1 MDNVTHS
8 LTGLAL
14 ARAGLD
20 RFSPR
25 ATLLLLLSANAP
37 DCDIVALARGQLA
50 YLEAHRGYTHSLLLL
65 PVLALVCVVVTAAVY
80 REKLPWARAW
90 VLCLIGLSSHL
101 LLDWTNTYGIRPFLP
116 FSSRWFHLDWNSLY
130 DWSILIALGIALLWP
145 LLSRLVSGEIGER
158 SGAGRGIARC
168 ALAFVVLFD
177 ATRATLHGRAIE
189 KLESRLYDGEP
200 PVSVAALPLALNPF
214 RWNGIVETSGD
225 YRAMPVDAGG
235 ALEMEHAVIFY
246 KPPLTDALRN
256 VEREEAFRFF
266 LYFARFP
273 VWSQEPVV
281 WKNMEARRFELA
293 DLRFGAPGVGSFHC
307 GAIVDR
313 AGRVVESWFT
323 YGSGRDN
330 R

>member
-25 ATLLLLLSANAP
+25 ATLLLLLSVNAP

-50 YLEAHRGYTHSLLLL
+50 YLEAHRGYTHSLLFL
-65 PVLALVCVVVTAAVY
+65 PILALVCVLVTAAVY
-80 REKLPWARAW
+80 REKLPWARAY
-90 VLCLIGLSSHL
+90 VLCVIGLSSHL
-101 LLDWTNTYGIRPFLP
+101 LLDWTNSYGIRPFLP

-145 LLSRLVSGEIGER
+145 LFSRLVSGEIGER

-177 ATRATLHGRAIE
+177 AARATLHERAIE

-200 PVSVAALPLALNPF
+200 PVSVAALPMAFSPF
-214 RWNGIVETSGD
+214 RWNGIVETAGA

-235 ALEMEHAVIFY
+235 ALVTENATTFY
-246 KPPLTDALRN
+246 KPPVTDALRN

-281 WKNMEARRFELA
+281 WKQREARRFELA

-307 GAIVDR
+307 VAIVDR
-313 AGRVVESWFT
+313 GGRVLESWFT
-323 YGSGRDN
+323 YGRGR
-330 R
+330 

>member
-37 DCDIVALARGQLA
+37 DFDIAALVRGQLA
-50 YLEAHRGYTHSLLLL
+50 YFEAHRGYTHSLLFL
-65 PVLALVCVVVTAAVY
+65 PVLALACVLITAAIY
-80 REKLPWARAW
+80 RERLPWGRAW
-90 VLCLIGLSSHL
+90 LLCMAGLSSHF
-101 LLDWTNTYGIRPFLP
+101 LLDWTNSYGIRPFIP

-130 DWSILIALGIALLWP
+130 DWSILVVLGIAFLWP
-145 LLSRLVSGEIGER
+145 LLSRLVSGEIGEH
-158 SGAGRGIARC
+158 SGTGRGIARC

-177 ATRATLHGRAIE
+177 ATRATLHERAIE
-189 KLESRLYDGEP
+189 KLESRLYEGEP
-200 PVSVAALPLALNPF
+200 PVSVAAMPLALNPF
-214 RWNGIVETSGD
+214 RWRGIVETAGA
-225 YRAMPVDAGG
+225 YRAMPVDTLD
-235 ALEMEHAVIFY
+235 ALETENAAVFY
-246 KPPLTDALRN
+246 KPPLMDALRN

-273 VWSQEPVV
+273 VWSEQPVV
-281 WKNMEARRFELA
+281 WNEREARRFELA
-293 DLRFGAPGVGSFHC
+293 DLRFGAPGVGSFHSI
-307 GAIVDR
+307 AIVDK

-323 YGSGRDN
+323 YGN
-330 R
+330 RR

>member
-25 ATLLLLLSANAP
+25 ATLLLLLSVNAP

-50 YLEAHRGYTHSLLLL
+50 YLEAHRGYTHSLLFL
-65 PVLALVCVVVTAAVY
+65 PVLALVCVLVTAAVY

-90 VLCLIGLSSHL
+90 VLCVIGLSSHL

-130 DWSILIALGIALLWP
+130 DWSILTALGIALLWP

-168 ALAFVVLFD
+168 ALVFVVLFD
-177 ATRATLHGRAIE
+177 AARATLHERAIE

-200 PVSVAALPLALNPF
+200 PVSVAALPMTFSPF
-214 RWNGIVETSGD
+214 RWNGIVETAGA

-235 ALEMEHAVIFY
+235 ALEMENAATFY
-246 KPPLTDALRN
+246 KPPLTHALRN
-256 VEREEAFRFF
+256 VGREEAFRFF

-293 DLRFGAPGVGSFHC
+293 DLRFGAPGIGSFHC
-307 GAIVDR
+307 VAIVDR

-323 YGSGRDN
+323 YGPSR
-330 R
+330 

>member
-1 MDNVTHS
+1 
-8 LTGLAL
+8 
-14 ARAGLD
+14 
-20 RFSPR
+20 
-25 ATLLLLLSANAP
+25 
-37 DCDIVALARGQLA
+37 VALARGQLA
-50 YLEAHRGYTHSLLLL
+50 YLEAHRGYTHSLLFL
-65 PVLALVCVVVTAAVY
+65 PFLALVCVLVTAAVY

-90 VLCLIGLSSHL
+90 VLGVIGLSSHL

-130 DWSILIALGIALLWP
+130 DWSILTALGIALLWP

-168 ALAFVVLFD
+168 ALVFVVLFD
-177 ATRATLHGRAIE
+177 AARATLHERAIE
-189 KLESRLYDGEP
+189 NLESRLYDGEP

-256 VEREEAFRFF
+256 VEREATFRFF

-273 VWSQEPVV
+273 VWSEQPVD
-281 WKNMEARRFELA
+281 WKEMEARRFEVA

-307 GAIVDR
+307 VAIVDK
-313 AGRVVESWFT
+313 AGRVVESWFM
-323 YGSGRDN
+323 YGN
-330 R
+330 RR

>member
-130 DWSILIALGIALLWP
+130 DWSILTALGIALLWP
-145 LLSRLVSGEIGER
+145 LLSRLVSGEIGEC

-293 DLRFGAPGVGSFHC
+293 DLRFGAPGVGGFYC

-313 AGRVVESWFT
+313 AGRVVEFWFT